1 MILTDN
7 LRGVLLMCV
16 AMAAFTINDAFMK
29 AATVDLP
36 VFQAIALRGVLTTL
50 VLTALVWRAGA
61 MRFGFSRPDW
71 GWLGGRTF
79 GEVAG
84 TFTFL
89 VALKHMPIANLSAI
103 LQFLPL
109 AVTLAAAILLR
120 EAIGWRRLTAIM
132 TGFAGVMLIVQ
143 PGTDAFDRWSVL
155 GLISVT
161 CVVIRDIS
169 TRRLSK
175 SVPSVAVA
183 LLASLAVTLSA
194 AAVLPFIDLGPV
206 GLKQAAQIVGAAAF
220 LIVGYLT
227 VVMTMRVGEISFI
240 APFRYVS
247 LVVAILLGWLVF
259 GDFPDGWT
267 LLGSAIVVATGVYSF
282 HRERIRARTLAHGAG
297 GTAPARG

>member
-50 VLTALVWRAGA
+50 VLTVLVWRAGA

-120 EAIGWRRLTAIM
+120 EAIGWRRLTAIVI
-132 TGFAGVMLIVQ
+132 GFVGVMLIVQ

-175 SVPSVAVA
+175 AVPSVAVA

-259 GDFPDGWT
+259 GDFPDRWT